1 MSEHRVWKMVSSD
14 DSISMM
20 AYFVSAAH
28 RFHELDMF
36 TESHIVRQVLS
47 CILAR
52 LDSSTS
58 RMIWGATTPIMSV
71 VHTGEKQSIARMIL
85 RQGFNVSRH
94 IGKLRSRIYYT
105 MLHISAEYVVVI

>member
-1 MSEHRVWKMVSSD
+1 
-14 DSISMM
+14 
-20 AYFVSAAH
+20 
-28 RFHELDMF
+28 MF

-71 VHTGEKQSIARMIL
+71 VHTGEKQSIAQMIS

-94 IGKLRSRIYYT
+94 IGKLRSRICYT